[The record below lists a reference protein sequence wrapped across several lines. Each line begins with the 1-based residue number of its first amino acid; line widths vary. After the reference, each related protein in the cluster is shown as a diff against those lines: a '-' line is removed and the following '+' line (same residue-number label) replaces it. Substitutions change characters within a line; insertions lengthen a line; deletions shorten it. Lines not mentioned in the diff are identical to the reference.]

1 MSGRRPVL
9 AALVAAPIA
18 IVGAP
23 ALAVTQ
29 IARAGGSA
37 RAGAAVIGDSPIGTV
52 DDSGQVGRTYV
63 FPASVA
69 ATMPP
74 APVPGRADIS
84 ARSTPD
90 FVHYVRFSSHGVA
103 DLCVRDLTD

>member
-18 IVGAP
+18 IVGGP

-37 RAGAAVIGDSPIGTV
+37 TAGAAVIGDSPIGTV

-74 APVPGRADIS
+74 APVPAASRHFSKDNGRF
-84 ARSTPD
+84 RSLCEI
-90 FVHYVRFSSHGVA
+90 FVSLGG
-103 DLCVRDLTD
+103 